1 MKPIKLVI
9 VLLLSNYWMLAQ
21 THSESIA
28 DAFVAGQKATIN
40 AMLGYEL
47 SQRNLQTALLKGLEE
62 TEESYNSKRTFS
74 ASNIGA
80 NSLIIYAAQKEIQFL
95 EQKIR
100 DIRANIRILKVTS
113 FLFGSGLSRY
123 ENELKKEENYLMKIK
138 NENSII
144 ASGVFIS
151 GGTGHVY
158 TSYLK
163 LLTRISPIKNNILR
177 INKEIKAK
185 MTVTRILAR

>member
-138 NENSII
+138 NENGII

-163 LLTRISPIKNNILR
+163 LLIRISPIKNNILK
-177 INKEIKAK
+177 INKEIKAR
-185 MTVTRILAR
+185 MTVTRIFAR